1 MDLSLPDLTSLVWCG
16 VVRSAV
22 SLRLQTNS
30 ALREEVLLREETERT
45 GLLLQ
50 KYQQQLLEHLAAMQ
64 SSRVKFHKTMLSFA
78 EVEKKVQAAQTLQR
92 QLSEQR
98 RRRQRRARIRKEKE
112 REKEK
117 EKGKGREKDKAAAAE
132 GNEGVVEAELDLD
145 REEGDKDPS
154 EDVAEQEGPAFLPGE
169 YKENWMVRFINANAI
184 GAATATLT

>member
-1 MDLSLPDLTSLVWCG
+1 MWCG

-30 ALREEVLLREETERT
+30 ALREEVLLREETERS

-98 RRRQRRARIRKEKE
+98 RRRQRRARVR
-112 REKEK
+112 KEK
-117 EKGKGREKDKAAAAE
+117 EKGREK
-132 GNEGVVEAELDLD
+132 GNEGVVEADRDLDLD

-184 GAATATLT
+184 GAATATLTYCPPMDSALLT

>member
-1 MDLSLPDLTSLVWCG
+1 MWCG

-112 REKEK
+112 K
-117 EKGKGREKDKAAAAE
+117 EKGKGKAAAAE
-132 GNEGVVEAELDLD
+132 GNEEGVEADLDLD

>member
-1 MDLSLPDLTSLVWCG
+1 M
-16 VVRSAV
+16 VRSAV

-78 EVEKKVQAAQTLQR
+78 EVEKKAQAAQTLQR

-112 REKEK
+112 REKGKGK
-117 EKGKGREKDKAAAAE
+117 EKGKAAAAE
-132 GNEGVVEAELDLD
+132 GNEEVVEADLDLD